1 MKKRTSSLPIL
12 VIVAVVALVLGS
24 VGTANA
30 AGLTRHTVKVIAT
43 KVANKVV
50 TKRAPTLSVAH
61 ANTATLATNSTQL
74 NGKGASSYLN
84 SAITVAIPAKPVG
97 TLSTTYNLPAVPAGT
112 YNVTINYSA
121 NFSTTADLSCLI
133 QQAGN
138 PTNLIWSYAGT
149 FNTFGWINHSRIV
162 TVAATGALSMFC
174 TVNTGTYT
182 APIAGGPQNSIS
194 FQPIDTV
201 TSGGTATK
209 GADRS
214 ADSAG
219 R

>member
-1 MKKRTSSLPIL
+1 MKKRTSSLAL
-12 VIVAVVALVLGS
+12 VLVAVVALVLGS
-24 VGTANA
+24 LGTATA
-30 AGLTRHTVKVIAT
+30 AGLTVHQVKKIA
-43 KVANKVV
+43 AKVV
-50 TKRAPTLSVAH
+50 KKKAPGLSVAH
-61 ANTATLATNSTQL
+61 ATTANTATTATNATQL
-74 NGKGASSYLN
+74 NGKGAASYLN

-121 NFSTTADLSCLI
+121 NFSTTANLSCLI

-138 PTNLIWSYAGT
+138 PTFLIWSYAGT

-182 APIAGGPQNSIS
+182 APISGGPQNSIS

-201 TSGGTATK
+201 TSGGTATR
-209 GADRS
+209 GADRP